1 MAFGDS
7 SGLRDSG
14 STATLTG
21 ASRGSNRITVRLST
35 PPLVFGASSS
45 SYASSR
51 NASTAR
57 VRPAA
62 GSITYG
68 TQRSCFS
75 WSKYDRSTPECL
87 QCVVRSKSVRLAMPS
102 SSANSVPPNWKRYSM
117 STVRFE

>member
-1 MAFGDS
+1 M
-7 SGLRDSG
+7 RDNG

-21 ASRGSNRITVRLST
+21 ASRGSNRITVRFST
-35 PPLVFGASSS
+35 PPLALGASSS

-62 GSITYG
+62 GSMTYG
-68 TQRSCFS
+68 IQRSPLS

-87 QCVVRSKSVRLAMPS
+87 EWVDRSKSVRLAMPS
-102 SSANSVPPNWKRYSM
+102 SSENSVPPNWNRYSM